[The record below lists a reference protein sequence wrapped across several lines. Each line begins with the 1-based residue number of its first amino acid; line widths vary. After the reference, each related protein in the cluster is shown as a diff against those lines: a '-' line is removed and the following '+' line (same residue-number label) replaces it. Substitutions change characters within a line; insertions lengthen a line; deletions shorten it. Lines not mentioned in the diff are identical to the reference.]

1 MTEVDFASLVVVA
14 LAAFAVPLLLAVLPG
29 PKIPSVVGE
38 VVAGIALG
46 ASGLGLIEPHAGYL
60 EFLFLFGL
68 AFLLFLAGLEFDS
81 SLLRGTLSG
90 GVRDAIGSPFGRALL
105 GMAVRLVVA
114 FAITV
119 PLWLAGLLPGPVL
132 VAFLISSTSLGIV
145 LSVLTE
151 HDLLRERYGQRLF
164 LSAAVADFATVLLL
178 TVFFSADARSPGVR
192 VALIGLLIALG
203 LALFWGLRAASSR
216 GPLAALVERL
226 SGAPAELRIR
236 ASFALLL
243 AFVALAA
250 EFGLEVILG
259 AFVAG
264 AIVSA
269 LSVGRVHPIYHVK
282 VDAIGYGF
290 FIPVFFILT
299 GARLDVPALLDAGE
313 TLALVPVLLVAVF
326 LVKGVPALLY
336 RDEFAWRDC
345 AAAGALQSAQMTLT
359 VAGVEIGRRL
369 GLIDEALGAA
379 LICVALLSVLIA
391 PIAFTRL
398 HGATSADA
406 RAKPEAT
413 STRSA

>member
-1 MTEVDFASLVVVA
+1 VAKVDFGSLVVVA
-14 LAAFAVPLLLAVLPG
+14 LAAFAVPLALAVLPG
-29 PKIPSVVGE
+29 PRIPSVVGE

-46 ASGLGLIEPHAGYL
+46 TSGAGLIHPHGAEL

-68 AFLLFLAGLEFDS
+68 AFLLFLAGLEFEP

-90 GVRDAIGSPFGRALL
+90 GIRRAAGTPLGRSLL
-105 GMAVRLVVA
+105 GMAIRLAVA
-114 FAITV
+114 FAITMA
-119 PLWLAGLLPGPVL
+119 LSIDGLLPSPAL

-151 HDLLRERYGQRLF
+151 HGLLHGQYGQRLF

-178 TVFFSADARSPGVR
+178 TIFFSADAHSPGVR
-192 VALIGLLIALG
+192 IALIAL
-203 LALFWGLRAASSR
+203 LIVLAMALFWGLRAASSR
-216 GPLAALVERL
+216 SAVGDLVERL
-226 SGAPAELRIR
+226 SDAPTELRIR
-236 ASFALLL
+236 GSFALLL
-243 AFVALAA
+243 AFVALAG

-259 AFVAG
+259 AFIAG
-264 AIVSA
+264 AIVSSLA
-269 LSVGRVHPIYHVK
+269 VGREHPLYHVK

-299 GARLDVPALLDAGE
+299 GARLDIPALLNAGS

-326 LVKGVPALLY
+326 LVKGIPALLY
-336 RDEFAWRDC
+336 RDEFALRDC

-359 VAGVEIGRRL
+359 VAGVEIGRQL

-391 PIAFTRL
+391 PIAFARL
-398 HGATSADA
+398 HGGLGSARR
-406 RAKPEAT
+406 RAPGRQAD
-413 STRSA
+413 TR

>member
-1 MTEVDFASLVVVA
+1 MTEVDFGSLVVVA
-14 LAAFAVPLLLAVLPG
+14 IAAFVVPLLLAVAPG
-29 PKIPSVVGE
+29 PRIPSVVGE
-38 VVAGIALG
+38 VVIGIALG
-46 ASGLGLIEPHAGYL
+46 ASGLGLIDPHGAEL

-68 AFLLFLAGLEFDS
+68 AFLLFLAGLEFDP

-90 GVRDAIGSPFGRALL
+90 GLREAARTPLGRALL
-105 GMAVRLVVA
+105 GMGIRLAVA

-119 PLWLAGLLPGPVL
+119 PLSLADLLPGPTL

-151 HDLLRERYGQRLF
+151 HELLHERYGQRLF

-178 TVFFSADARSPGVR
+178 TIFFSAGTQSPGVR
-192 VALIGLLIALG
+192 VALIMLLIALA

-216 GPLAALVERL
+216 GGIGQLVERL
-226 SGAPAELRIR
+226 AGAPTELRIR
-236 ASFALLL
+236 GSFALLL
-243 AFVALAA
+243 AFVAVAG

-264 AIVSA
+264 AIVSSLVA
-269 LSVGRVHPIYHVK
+269 GREHPLYHVK

-299 GARLDVPALLDAGE
+299 GARLDIPALLDAGD
-313 TLALVPVLLVAVF
+313 TLLLVPVLLVAVF
-326 LVKGVPALLY
+326 LVKGIPALLY

-359 VAGVEIGRRL
+359 VAGVEIGRQL

-379 LICVALLSVLIA
+379 LISVALLSVLIA
-391 PIAFTRL
+391 PIAFGRL
-398 HGATSADA
+398 HRDA
-406 RAKPEAT
+406 SP
-413 STRSA
+413 